1 MKSWERFSP
10 FVLPKSGEGCGK
22 ESTVVART
30 PVDGSCVTHPVH
42 QIEQHTSPQD
52 IGKPLLRRN
61 STQIIKERRK
71 ENGHTRE
78 SIRFSYTVII
88 PHVTSFVMSFSMQF
102 RKKFRKNI
110 QYIMLTDCELCANI
124 YSDKIH
130 PQRQKKNDNS
140 YKKGRTLQCT

>member
-1 MKSWERFSP
+1 METVQHVRFPQEWGGLWKREYGCRSHTGRWVMRDPYGSSNRTTHISP
-10 FVLPKSGEGCGK
+10 
-22 ESTVVART
+22 
-30 PVDGSCVTHPVH
+30 
-42 QIEQHTSPQD
+42 
-52 IGKPLLRRN
+52 RN